1 MRRRIRRRVPF
12 CGYETM
18 NESVYIGLDV
28 GGTNIKASAVSPSGE
43 ITARVHR
50 PSPEGGD
57 EAIRR
62 TLGDLM
68 ESAADGR
75 RIEGIGVGCAG
86 VLAPDRRSIRTSPN
100 LLSFEGFPLCDTLE
114 ETFGVAAL
122 LENDA
127 NAIALGEH
135 WRGAGKG
142 AETLVAITL
151 GTGIG
156 TGCILRGSLW
166 RGGDG
171 SGAEG
176 GHITIDL
183 NGPPCRCGNH
193 GCLEAFVGTYGI
205 LRRLGEK
212 LAEGGHSGRLAVD
225 PDPTVEDIA
234 EAAQDG
240 DPLAVEV
247 MRETGFFLGVGMA
260 NFANLFNPDMIILT
274 GGVSRAGDILL
285 GPAEAE
291 MKRRAFAANTESLKV
306 VTGRLGDD
314 AGPLGA
320 VYPLVAE
327 SR

>member
-1 MRRRIRRRVPF
+1 
-12 CGYETM
+12 M

-57 EAIRR
+57 KAIRR

-86 VLAPDRRSIRTSPN
+86 VLTPDRRSIRTSPN

-122 LENDA
+122 FENDA

-193 GCLEAFVGTYGI
+193 GCLEAFVGAYGI

-212 LAEGGHSGRLAVD
+212 LAEGGHYGRLAVN

-291 MKRRAFAANTESLKV
+291 MERRAFAANTESLKV

>member
-1 MRRRIRRRVPF
+1 MD
-12 CGYETM
+12 
-18 NESVYIGLDV
+18 ESTYIGLDI
-28 GGTNIKASAVSPSGE
+28 GGTNVKASAVSSSGE

-50 PSPEGGD
+50 PSPGGGG

-62 TLGDLM
+62 TLGGLV

-86 VLAPDRRSIRTSPN
+86 VLAPDRRSIRSSPN
-100 LLSFEGFPLCDTLE
+100 LLAFEGFPLCDALE
-114 ETFGVAAL
+114 ETFGVTAL

-156 TGCILRGSLW
+156 TGYILRGSLW

-171 SGAEG
+171 FGAEG
-176 GHITIDL
+176 GHTTIDL
-183 NGPPCRCGNH
+183 NGPPCRCGNR
-193 GCLEAFVGTYGI
+193 GCLEAFVGACGI

-212 LAEGGHSGRLAVD
+212 LAEGGSSSRLAAGSD
-225 PDPTVEDIA
+225 HTVEDIA

-240 DPLAVEV
+240 DPLAVEI
-247 MRETGFFLGVGMA
+247 MRETGRSLGVGMA
-260 NFANLFNPDMIILT
+260 NFANLFNPAMIILT
-274 GGVSRAGDILL
+274 GGVSRTGEILL

-291 MKRRAFAANTESLKV
+291 MKRRAFAANTESLEV

-320 VYPLVAE
+320 VYPFVAE

>member
-1 MRRRIRRRVPF
+1 
-12 CGYETM
+12 M

-28 GGTNIKASAVSPSGE
+28 GGTNIKASAVSRSGE

-193 GCLEAFVGTYGI
+193 GCLEAFVGAYGI
-205 LRRLGEK
+205 LRRLGER
-212 LAEGGHSGRLAVD
+212 LAEGGHSGRLAVN

-274 GGVSRAGDILL
+274 GGVSRAGDILH

-327 SR
+327 SP